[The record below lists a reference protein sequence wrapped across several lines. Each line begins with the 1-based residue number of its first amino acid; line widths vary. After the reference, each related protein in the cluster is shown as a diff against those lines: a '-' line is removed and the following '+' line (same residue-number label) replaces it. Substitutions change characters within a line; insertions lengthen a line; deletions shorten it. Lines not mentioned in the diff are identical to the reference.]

1 LGDHDG
7 LGRVSSPAHNGTV
20 TRKAEGT
27 TIISQASDLQSEPL
41 LVITGPTA
49 VGKSEVALAVAE
61 RLSAEI
67 ISADSRQVYRYMDVG
82 TGKPSTVER
91 ARVPHHMVDVAYPD
105 EPYSIA
111 RYRLAAERA
120 IEEVI
125 RRDRLPLVVG
135 GSPHYLQ
142 ALLDRLEPAGQ
153 SPALRAW
160 LQRVDAA
167 RASSALDRW
176 LRTLDPDTAQQV
188 DPRNR
193 RRVLRAI
200 EVILV
205 TGRPFS
211 QAGRRRSQSVPA
223 LWIGLRRDRAA
234 LRERI
239 QLRVASMID
248 AGWLHE
254 VRTLLLMGYAPSLPA
269 MSATGYPELAR
280 VVTGERTLDE
290 AAQRIRFA
298 TQAFLRRQETWL
310 RSETRIQWIDA
321 DQPEAVAG
329 VIAAW
334 RDFLHNRSQ
343 SA

>member
-1 LGDHDG
+1 MRLALSNSRSKLINLAVD
-7 LGRVSSPAHNGTV
+7 PP
-20 TRKAEGT
+20 
-27 TIISQASDLQSEPL
+27 SQPL

-49 VGKSEVALAVAE
+49 VGKSGVALEVAE

-82 TGKPSTVER
+82 TAKPSVAER

-111 RYRLAAERA
+111 RYRHEAERA
-120 IEEVI
+120 IEDVI
-125 RRDRLPLVVG
+125 RRDRMPLVVG

-153 SPALRAW
+153 SSGLRAW
-160 LQRVDAA
+160 LQRADAA
-167 RASSALDRW
+167 GGPSVLDRW
-176 LRTLDPDTAQQV
+176 LRTLDPETAQRV

-211 QAGRRRSQSVPA
+211 QAGRRRSQPAPA
-223 LWIGLRRDRAA
+223 LWIGLRRERAA

-239 QLRVASMID
+239 QQRVASMLD

-254 VRTLLLMGYAPSLPA
+254 VWTLLLMGYAPSLPA

-280 VVTGERTLDE
+280 VVTGEWTLNE

-321 DQPEAVAG
+321 DQPEVVDA

-343 SA
+343 SV